1 MSMSMYATSAPQG
14 DDNVIL
20 RSGCMQTWYQSQTV
34 HPDMLHAR
42 VCGARGAPVRCTP
55 TPSGAAGQ
63 AIFSAEHPGIPGNPY
78 WISVLI
84 LNLDL
89 TFLNCT
95 EGLGRIAEWIV
106 GGQTPR
112 AWKVI
117 SLR

>member
-1 MSMSMYATSAPQG
+1 
-14 DDNVIL
+14 
-20 RSGCMQTWYQSQTV
+20 MQTWYQSQTV
-34 HPDMLHAR
+34 HPDMHAR

-55 TPSGAAGQ
+55 TPAGAAGQ

-95 EGLGRIAEWIV
+95 PPTCIMGRCDDLCTPTSESHCDGLSARGLGHRYR
-106 GGQTPR
+106 R
-112 AWKVI
+112 AVY
-117 SLR
+117 LAQ

>member
-1 MSMSMYATSAPQG
+1 
-14 DDNVIL
+14 
-20 RSGCMQTWYQSQTV
+20 MQTWYQSQTV

-95 EGLGRIAEWIV
+95 PPTEGCIIV
-106 GGQTPR
+106 GNRIGFTE
-112 AWKVI
+112 
-117 SLR
+117 SFEL